1 MTRAAAPSPQRAR
14 AMHPLAIVS
23 ASLAPVFFIGGT
35 IVAELAWPGFDPINQ
50 TISELAAGDAP
61 TRIFMTAMFVLTGL
75 CHVVTASFVPAIGL
89 LGRFALGIAGLALLA
104 VAAFP
109 LPTVATGSAAHYY
122 SAMIGFIALAAWPLL
137 GMRRDRDAPW
147 LLRPL
152 GATLGTLLLGAL
164 CTAFAL
170 LEATDGPS
178 IGLSERVAANTESVW
193 PLLVVLA
200 LLRRP
205 AHRLTS

>member
-1 MTRAAAPSPQRAR
+1 MTRSPALAPARTRAV
-14 AMHPLAIVS
+14 HPLAVVS

-35 IVAELAWPGFDPINQ
+35 IVAELAWPGFDPIDQ

-61 TRIFMTAMFVLTGL
+61 TRVFMTAMFVLTGL
-75 CHVVTASFVPAIGL
+75 CHLVTAALVPAIGM
-89 LGRFALGIAGLALLA
+89 LGRLSLGLAGVALWA

-109 LPTVATGSAAHYY
+109 LPTVETSSAAHYY
-122 SAMIGFIALAAWPLL
+122 SAMIGFIALAAWPFL
-137 GMRRDRDAPW
+137 GMRRGPDAPW

-152 GATLGTLLLGAL
+152 GATLGTLLLGGL
-164 CTAFAL
+164 CIGFAQ
-170 LEATDGPS
+170 LEAMDGPF

-200 LLRRP
+200 LLLRGRR
-205 AHRLTS
+205 ARRS

>member
-1 MTRAAAPSPQRAR
+1 MTRAAAPLPTRAR
-14 AMHPLAIVS
+14 AVHPLAIVS

-35 IVAELAWPGFDPINQ
+35 IAAELAWPGFDPINQ

-61 TRIFMTAMFVLTGL
+61 TRVFMTAMFVLTGL
-75 CHVVTASFVPAIGL
+75 CHVVTASLVPAIGR
-89 LGRFALGIAGLALLA
+89 LGRLALGIAGLALLA

-109 LPTVATGSAAHYY
+109 LPTVATSSAAHYY

-137 GMRRDRDAPW
+137 GMRRDHDAPW

-170 LEATDGPS
+170 LEATDGPF
-178 IGLSERVAANTESVW
+178 IGLSERLAANTESVW

-200 LLRRP
+200 LLRRRADAP
-205 AHRLTS
+205 TA